1 MATATPAP
9 SGTLDFGRCFSFFT
23 EDPDWIKKVLI
34 GGVFALLS
42 PILIG
47 VPFLLGYFSRTLRN
61 VAAGAARPMPDWD
74 DLGGLFSEGLR
85 LTAVYLLY
93 VLGIMVVMGVLALVL
108 ILPFIALGS
117 AQRGGFGESEGI
129 AALGGLGIVAFYGLV
144 MLVSL
149 AMMVYLP
156 AALTR
161 SAMLGTIGAGFAF
174 QQNLSF
180 IRLNLG
186 NYFLSVLIYLLAA
199 FVAQFGILLC
209 CVGVFPAAFASYL
222 VLAVALGQ
230 TVHLN
235 PTSV

>member
-1 MATATPAP
+1 MATATPVP

-34 GGVFALLS
+34 GGLFALLS

-93 VLGIMVVMGVLALVL
+93 VLGIMIVMGVLALVL
-108 ILPFIALGS
+108 ILPFIALSGAEHGS
-117 AQRGGFGESEGI
+117 DGSEGL

-174 QQNLSF
+174 GQNLSF

-186 NYFLSVLIYLLAA
+186 NYFLSILVYLLAA

-209 CVGVFPAAFASYL
+209 CVGLFPAAFASYL

-230 TVHLN
+230 TVRLN
-235 PTSV
+235 PSSI

>member
-1 MATATPAP
+1 MATATPVP

-34 GGVFALLS
+34 GGLFALLS

-74 DLGGLFSEGLR
+74 DLGGLFSDGLR

-108 ILPFIALGS
+108 ILPFIALSS
-117 AQRGGFGESEGI
+117 AQSGSDGSEGL

-174 QQNLSF
+174 GQNLSF

-186 NYFLSVLIYLLAA
+186 NYFLSVLVYLLAG

-209 CVGVFPAAFASYL
+209 CVGLFPAAFASYL